1 MEVAGSGLVEVK
13 CPMCTCAAVRR
24 KPSSGPKRQKED
36 ELTYSAFLLTTE
48 PRPVH
53 TVARDLLFGPSEA
66 DVKLL

>member
-1 MEVAGSGLVEVK
+1 MH
-13 CPMCTCAAVRR
+13 
-24 KPSSGPKRQKED
+24 
-36 ELTYSAFLLTTE
+36 AFLLTTE